1 MKIMETTL
9 LAVNGTLMRGLEL
22 NPNMMAAQGVFVRE
36 DHTDAHYRIWSIG
49 DRHPGMIRVAEGGTS
64 VALEIWA
71 LPLVSFAGL
80 LLSEPSGL
88 SIGKVTLRDGTQVLG
103 VLAEPWLVEN
113 QKEITSHGSWRA
125 YTGHFYSA

>member
-1 MKIMETTL
+1 METTL
-9 LAVNGTLMRGLEL
+9 LAVNGTLMRGLDL
-22 NPNMMAAQGVFVRE
+22 NPNMIAAQGVFVRE
-36 DHTDAHYRIWSIG
+36 DQTDAHYRLWSIG

-71 LPLVSFAGL
+71 LPPVSLAGL
-80 LLSEPSGL
+80 LLSEPLGL

-113 QKEITSHGSWRA
+113 QKEITPHGSWRA

>member
-1 MKIMETTL
+1 
-9 LAVNGTLMRGLEL
+9 
-22 NPNMMAAQGVFVRE
+22 
-36 DHTDAHYRIWSIG
+36 
-49 DRHPGMIRVAEGGTS
+49 MIRVAAGGTS

-88 SIGKVTLRDGTQVLG
+88 AIGKVTLRDGTQVLG